1 MWYCIRHA
9 LAVDMRGIPHTQFA
23 YHAPPPPVVGRM
35 KRAYAPPYPPLLLL
49 VVVGGALGRW
59 PRQSCGGVV
68 VGMMDGPALTCLARP
83 HYCCCSSSSFI
94 IVVLIPIK
102 KTVCGPAGLIVSFLL
117 RRPRRSC
124 DCVEMLSSL
133 KILFAYYCC

>member
-1 MWYCIRHA
+1 VVVRRME
-9 LAVDMRGIPHTQFA
+9 
-23 YHAPPPPVVGRM
+23 PPLVVERLLLLFRVVGDGDCCGGVD
-35 KRAYAPPYPPLLLL
+35 YPPLSRRVSSRECVL
-49 VVVGGALGRW
+49 VLGRW